1 MNNQTDTELVEAA
14 RSGDVESLGRL
25 YERYYQPMAWV
36 AYSVLFDREQ
46 AHDIAQET
54 FAVVCRKLVHLK
66 RPERFAG
73 WLATICR
80 NLAIDAV
87 RRRKGNGVSLEEID
101 EPVAAEGGDEGE
113 SVRQAIARLPEM
125 DREIVVLRYFDEMS
139 YEQLQGVLG
148 ISIHA
153 VKGRLFR
160 AKQRLRAHM
169 NNNGSAMR

>member
-1 MNNQTDTELVEAA
+1 LNNQTDTELVEAA

-25 YERYYQPMAWV
+25 YNRYYQSMAWV
-36 AYSVLFDREQ
+36 AYSVLFDRDQ
-46 AHDIAQET
+46 AQDIAQET
-54 FAVVCRKLVHLK
+54 FAVACRKLVHLK
-66 RPERFAG
+66 KPERFSG

-80 NLAIDAV
+80 NLAIDTL

-101 EPVAAEGGDEGE
+101 EPVAPDRGDEGE
-113 SVRQAIARLPEM
+113 SVRQAISRLPEM

-139 YEQLQGVLG
+139 YEQLRQSLG

-160 AKQRLRAHM
+160 AKQRLRTHM

>member
-1 MNNQTDTELVEAA
+1 MVEAA
-14 RSGDVESLGRL
+14 RAGDVQSLGRL
-25 YERYYQPMAWV
+25 YERYYQSMAWV
-36 AYSVLFDREQ
+36 AYSVLLDREQ

-66 RPERFAG
+66 KPERFSG

-80 NLAIDAV
+80 NLAIDSL
-87 RRRKGNGVSLEEID
+87 RRRKGNGVSLEAID
-101 EPVAAEGGDEGE
+101 EPVAPDRPDEGE
-113 SVRQAIARLPEM
+113 SVRRAITRLPEM

-139 YEQLQGVLG
+139 SEQLQQSLG

-160 AKQRLRAHM
+160 AKQRLREHM
-169 NNNGSAMR
+169 SNNGSVMR